1 VSGILTILLQFGAWS
16 SGNLVLDPG
25 TGGISPIGIY
35 NVAARAIDLANL
47 WISIALSVKRLHDRD
62 RSGAWVFLQI
72 LLLLV
77 ALTILVVAI
86 AAPGADWAK
95 ILVWPIGIIA
105 LVFSVWLFVEMGFLR
120 GTQGPN
126 RFGPDPLGNLEADA
140 KL

>member
-1 VSGILTILLQFGAWS
+1 
-16 SGNLVLDPG
+16 
-25 TGGISPIGIY
+25 
-35 NVAARAIDLANL
+35 
-47 WISIALSVKRLHDRD
+47 VKRLHDRD

-72 LLLLV
+72 LILLF

-86 AAPGADWAK
+86 AAPAADWAK

-105 LVFSVWLFVEMGFLR
+105 FVFSVWLFVEMGFLR